1 MWYHY
6 LGLLAGLYL
15 VAVSIYHMVTN
26 RSIMGYITNAVY
38 ILIGLGVA
46 WWAYS
51 GITAPPPSIF
61 SSSPMTGGR
70 RRGRY

>member
-15 VAVSIYHMVTN
+15 VAVSIYHMVTY
-26 RSIMGYITNAVY
+26 RTIMGYVTNSIY
-38 ILIGLGVA
+38 ILIGLGIA

-51 GITAPPPSIF
+51 GISAPPPSIF
-61 SSSPMTGGR
+61 SSSPMTAG

>member
-61 SSSPMTGGR
+61 SPNTMTGGR